1 MAALILIAPDRVRRA
16 AAVDGNGFRPPW
28 SLTQHLSKSEG
39 VNFVMHDSRIHSF
52 THPFVHS
59 LTHSFLQQILAEH
72 EVCGKGCTGHRRQRK
87 DTRPVPSTIPA
98 EWEAWFYKHIVAIHS
113 KGPEEAG
120 ARCRGPQS
128 QA

>member
-72 EVCGKGCTGHRRQRK
+72 DGMWQTLHRTQETKKRHK
-87 DTRPVPSTIPA
+87 ASAVDDP
-98 EWEAWFYKHIVAIHS
+98 
-113 KGPEEAG
+113 G
-120 ARCRGPQS
+120 
-128 QA
+128 